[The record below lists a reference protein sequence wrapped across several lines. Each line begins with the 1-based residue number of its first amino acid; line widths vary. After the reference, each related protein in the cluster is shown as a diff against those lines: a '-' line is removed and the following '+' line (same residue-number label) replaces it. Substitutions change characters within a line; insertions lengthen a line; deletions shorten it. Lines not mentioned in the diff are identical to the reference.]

1 MLKRANK
8 SNSYLKITLY
18 VFLSSLLFLLI
29 LNLIVYKGSWFRK
42 PIVINPVVR
51 NSDVDSSKIGS
62 LLSNASISFSSISF
76 TRGYF
81 DIELVDGGR
90 IYISSK
96 KDPVSQVSSLQAILK
111 QLTINGKGFK
121 LIDFRFDKPVI
132 QL

>member
-1 MLKRANK
+1 MLKRVNK
-8 SNSYLKITLY
+8 SNSFLKITLY
-18 VFLSSLLFLLI
+18 IFFSSFLFLLI
-29 LNLIVYKGSWFRK
+29 LNLIFYQGSWFSK

-51 NSDVDSSKIGS
+51 NSDVDSSKISS

-90 IYISSK
+90 VYISSK
-96 KDPVSQVSSLQAILK
+96 KDSGSQVSSLQAILK
-111 QLTINGKGFK
+111 QLTINGKKFQ

-132 QL
+132 KL